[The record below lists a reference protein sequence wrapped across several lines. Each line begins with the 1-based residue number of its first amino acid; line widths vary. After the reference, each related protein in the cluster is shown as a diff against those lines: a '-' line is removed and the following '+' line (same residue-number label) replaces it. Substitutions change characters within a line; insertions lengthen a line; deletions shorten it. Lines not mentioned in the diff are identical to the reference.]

1 MLKAELC
8 YSSERKVPHKKV
20 AVLFGRPSL
29 TFTQRSFY
37 TSLHAHMYTI
47 EDDFRGTIKNDQC
60 FFLCY
65 VNQFNLMFSA
75 HWPLLSMVFQWFLG
89 PSTITMNWLSAPK
102 PLISMVFQWFWGPP
116 TITMNW
122 LSAPKPLVS
131 MVMDH
136 WTNDAMVSMDCSPLT
151 EINLRPVY

>member
-75 HWPLLSMVFQWFLG
+75 HWPLLSMVFNGFWVPQ
-89 PSTITMNWLSAPK
+89 PSPWTDFQPPNHW
-102 PLISMVFQWFWGPP
+102 FQWFFNGFGVPQPSPWTDFQPQNHWFQWSWTIGP
-116 TITMNW
+116 TMRW
-122 LSAPKPLVS
+122 FRWIVHL
-131 MVMDH
+131 
-136 WTNDAMVSMDCSPLT
+136 
-151 EINLRPVY
+151 

>member
-60 FFLCY
+60 FFFVLCQPI
-65 VNQFNLMFSA
+65 QFNVFG
-75 HWPLLSMVFQWFLG
+75 PLTIAFNGFQWFLG